1 MGKLADY
8 DFAGVVTMPNVKCSD
23 GTTIG
28 YDAFANENGKIVD
41 MRIEHSKVPDGSI
54 GEMILHSYRGGLYGY
69 AFLNST
75 DIGQEAKEKVQN
87 GSLGRLSVS
96 ARCKMNPDGLITSG
110 EVREVSLVNK
120 GANASAVIERVVQ
133 HTAYGSFDSNEDG
146 SVELIIDMGPTDI
159 EIAHSY
165 KEGETMQTVADIL
178 DTLTSDQADAVMKI
192 IEHGDVPNEDVDVLE
207 TLTDEQVGAVA
218 DLLESIVDDIE
229 NGDGDISDYIDE
241 EDVAVEQSDASYDE
255 DDYEEDD
262 YEEDDYEDVE
272 DDDDDV
278 EHSAGGEMKQNA
290 FANEIEH
297 TEINNTIANAIANKS
312 QSLAQALAQ
321 DGYPIDIEHGIANI
335 DVLFPQ
341 PASKSGNNGIN
352 VYNPSARNVEKMISM
367 FGRSLMSRIKN
378 IYYNISEKDARA
390 RGYIKGNETL
400 QSIAKVFYRE
410 VTPTSIVHA
419 DKIDDDDLIDIQEN
433 GIDAVRFLK
442 ETSRIKMLEELLQAV
457 FVGDG
462 RPARNT
468 DGSRNI
474 YHISEDNVIPITK
487 DDDLFSIKVK
497 AANWGVVIDEVT
509 KQKAAFQ
516 PSAMPKL
523 FMNPFDLQKIKLLT
537 DKDGRYLYAPSGDQ
551 NRIPED
557 NMIAARFGC
566 DEAIPYFGLPQGTLV
581 IGSLSDYKFGA
592 VNNGVIA
599 SFEDFDID
607 LFQHKIASKARV
619 SGAIET
625 PKSFMVITV
634 TNIDAISEE
643 ALKFNETGVKTEPSF
658 TTNTAKGDN
667 LEVPGEH
674 YASKDR
680 YTKATTTTSSPSGS
694 GVSGT
699 SGTDDA

>member
-8 DFAGVVTMPNVKCSD
+8 DFAGVVTMPNVKCTD

-28 YDAFANENGKIVD
+28 YDAFANENGKVVD
-41 MRIEHSKVPDGSI
+41 MRIEHSKDPDGSI

-75 DIGQEAKEKVQN
+75 NIGQEAKKKVQN
-87 GSLGRLSVS
+87 GSLGQLSVS

-133 HTAYGSFDSNEDG
+133 HTAYGSFDTNEDG

-159 EIAHSY
+159 EIAHTY

-255 DDYEEDD
+255 N
-262 YEEDDYEDVE
+262 DYED
-272 DDDDDV
+272 DDEEYDYDDEDDV
-278 EHSAGGEMKQNA
+278 EHSAGGKMKQNA

-352 VYNPSARNVEKMISM
+352 VYNPGARNVEKMISM

-378 IYYNISEKDARA
+378 IYYNISEEDARA

-442 ETSRIKMLEELLQAV
+442 ETSRIKMLEELVKAV

-523 FMNPFDLQKIKLLT
+523 FINPFDLQKIKLLT

-592 VNNGVIA
+592 VNNGIIA
-599 SFEDFDID
+599 SFDDFDID

-625 PKSFMVITV
+625 PKSFMVVTV
-634 TNIDAISEE
+634 TNKDEISEE
-643 ALKFNETGVKTEPSF
+643 TLKFNETGVKTEPSF

-667 LEVPGEH
+667 VEVPGEH

-680 YTKATTTTSSPSGS
+680 YTKAKSTTTTSSGS
-694 GVSGT
+694 GTGRASG
-699 SGTDDA
+699 GE